1 MVNKFNKAIRLLV
14 VLLLI
19 YPIPI
24 AFADET
30 TVTEDFDNQQVNEDI
45 TFVYGGSDTAVT
57 AETDCDA
64 SMVAGGIHIEDMD
77 CHASQ
82 YFGSDRYQ
90 LGIRSSTDTLTI
102 AFPNSDNKPIT
113 EVGFL
118 TLAVDDANTGT
129 IYYDDSTS
137 ATFNIVANSQSNS
150 QVTLTAPT
158 GTTINEIVIA
168 GASDNLQ
175 DWWLIDNIYYKYT
188 APTPTTT
195 TTSSTTTTTTTSTTT
210 TTTTTTIPPAPE
222 PGPEPPPTTTTTIP
236 IVIVEI
242 DGEEL
247 EYTQT
252 EVDDGTVSRDM
263 ERSSNLEEYGCEL
276 TDAQIIRG
284 DCDENLID
292 EDEIIYEEDEDYL
305 LEEEEIYD
313 DEQGVLDDSIIIFE
327 ISDDDEFEELEAI
340 ELTEEEILEIEK
352 EMEIAVKELE
362 LLEESE
368 EMLEE
373 LGLLLTEEEYE
384 KLTEEEIFELEKELE
399 EYVEVILEVEEY
411 IEELEEFEIVIIE
424 VEEDIDLIDIFI
436 ANDLFPPDPKDV
448 LEDLESVQDE
458 LIEEES
464 ISKEEIEIIEEIVEE
479 EDEEVFEIFDI
490 FTEQDDEEVL
500 TEEMVE
506 EEVAEL
512 EEVIEEIIVIDIPE
526 VTEEELEEFTEEELV
541 EYEEAKEEAIEEFVE
556 ELETEEVVEILEEI
570 NDVGVENLA
579 EVSEEVIEVVAQV
592 VEEVITIAQEEKLTE
607 EQIEVV
613 AEVLGFEEEE
623 DVEIIA
629 ELAKEDE
636 TVAQAVEEFV
646 ERAVEN
652 ADKSSQPYTLADATT
667 EIAFESFVASPIS
680 VIIDVDLG
688 AIDLKNISNDMTQDQ
703 KDKAQEVIV
712 PTILVRIVSF
722 ALRRFD

>member
-1 MVNKFNKAIRLLV
+1 MVKKFNKAVRLLV

-24 AFADET
+24 AYADET
-30 TVTEDFDNQQVNEDI
+30 TVTEDFDNQQINEDI
-45 TFVYGGSDTAVT
+45 IFVYGGNDTSVT
-57 AETDCDA
+57 AETDCDN

-77 CHASQ
+77 CHSSQ

-90 LGIRSSTDTLTI
+90 LGIRSSTDSLTI
-102 AFPNSDNKPIT
+102 SFPNSDNKPIT

-118 TLAVDDANTGT
+118 TLAVDEANTGT
-129 IYYDDSTS
+129 VYYDDSTS
-137 ATFNIVANSQSNS
+137 ATFNIVVNSGGNS

-195 TTSSTTTTTTTSTTT
+195 TTTSTTTTTTTTTTSTTT
-210 TTTTTTIPPAPE
+210 TTTIPP
-222 PGPEPPPTTTTTIP
+222 PPPTTTTTTIP

-247 EYTQT
+247 EYTQI
-252 EVDDGTVSRDM
+252 ELDDGTVERDIQ
-263 ERSSNLEEYGCEL
+263 RSSNLAEFGCYL
-276 TDAQIIRG
+276 TDEAIERG
-284 DCDENLID
+284 DCEENLID
-292 EDEIIYEEDEDYL
+292 EDEIIYEDDEDYL
-305 LEEEEIYD
+305 SEEEEIYD
-313 DEQGVLDDSIIIFE
+313 NEQGVLDDSIIILE
-327 ISDDDEFEELEAI
+327 ISDDDEFEELEDI

-352 EMEIAVKELE
+352 EMEIEAKELE
-362 LLEESE
+362 LINEELEFFEELSE
-368 EMLEE
+368 E
-373 LGLLLTEEEYE
+373 
-384 KLTEEEIFELEKELE
+384 ELE
-399 EYVEVILEVEEY
+399 EFVEVILEVEEY
-411 IEELEEFEIVIIE
+411 IEELEEFEEIEIII
-424 VEEDIDLIDIFI
+424 EEDIDLIDIFI
-436 ANDLFPPDPKDV
+436 ANDLFPPDPEDIEK
-448 LEDLESVQDE
+448 DLESIQDE
-458 LIEEES
+458 IIEEES
-464 ISKEEIEIIEEIVEE
+464 ISKEEVEIIEEIIEE
-479 EDEEVFEIFDI
+479 EDEEVFEIFEI

-592 VEEVITIAQEEKLTE
+592 VEEVITIAQEEELTE

-636 TVAQAVEEFV
+636 TVAQAVDEFV

-688 AIDLKNISNDMTQDQ
+688 AIDLKNISDDMTQDQ